1 MASNIKTTP
10 QKEEM
15 KEGPETAPDSP
26 LLELS
31 DAAVKKLIHSA
42 KKRGYV
48 TRDQINLL
56 LKEVNSEQIEDV
68 LAMFS
73 EMGVNVVETEEASQ
87 EGEEQREEPEDG
99 PEGERGELVEVQQ
112 KVPAKSEAKEPA
124 ERTDDPMRI
133 YLRELGSL

>member
-56 LKEVNSEQIEDV
+56 LKEVNSEQIKD
-68 LAMFS
+68 L
-73 EMGVNVVETEEASQ
+73 
-87 EGEEQREEPEDG
+87 
-99 PEGERGELVEVQQ
+99 
-112 KVPAKSEAKEPA
+112 
-124 ERTDDPMRI
+124 I
-133 YLRELGSL
+133 